1 MRLTQFTDYSLR
13 VLIYLG
19 VKPDGFATI
28 SEIAEKYGISRN
40 HVMKVVYQLGQL
52 GYLKTVRGKGGG
64 VRLGQP
70 PEDIN
75 LGRLV
80 RKTEPDMRIVECFGP
95 DNTCCLD
102 PACGM
107 KGILASALRAFLET
121 LDKHTLADVIRNE
134 QELQRMLGHPSVA

>member
-13 VLIYLG
+13 VLIYLA

-28 SEIAEKYGISRN
+28 SEISDKYNISRN

-64 VRLGQP
+64 IRLGREP
-70 PEDIN
+70 GEIN

-80 RKTEPDMRIVECFGP
+80 RQTEPDMRIVECFGP
-95 DNTCCLD
+95 DNTCRLNPD
-102 PACGM
+102 CGL
-107 KGILASALRAFLET
+107 KGILGKALHAFLET
-121 LDKHTLADVIRNE
+121 LDAYTLSDIAHDE
-134 QELQRMLGHPSVA
+134 QELRRLLVT